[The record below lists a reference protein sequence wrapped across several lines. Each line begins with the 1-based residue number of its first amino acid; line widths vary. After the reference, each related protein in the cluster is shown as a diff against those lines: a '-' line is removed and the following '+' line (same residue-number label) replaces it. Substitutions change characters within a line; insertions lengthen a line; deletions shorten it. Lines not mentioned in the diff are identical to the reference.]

1 MTRRRRPVQRLTS
14 ALVGALITTI
24 GTLALIS
31 LSGYSIDLE
40 LVFIIMLGAAGVWL
54 LATALMGSGRRDAS
68 VMDEPGDPV
77 HVSAARE
84 RAQSV
89 VDDRGN

>member
-40 LVFIIMLGAAGVWL
+40 LVFIIVLGAAGVWL
-54 LATALMGSGRRDAS
+54 LATALLGAGRRDAS
-68 VMDEPGDPV
+68 PIDAPAEPV

-84 RAQSV
+84 RAESV
-89 VDDRGN
+89 RSVDD

>member
-31 LSGYSIDLE
+31 LSGYTIDLE
-40 LVFIIMLGAAGVWL
+40 LVFIIVLGAAGLWL
-54 LATALMGSGRRDAS
+54 LATALLGSVRRDAAAI
-68 VMDEPGDPV
+68 DEPSEPAY
-77 HVSAARE
+77 VSTARE

-89 VDDRGN
+89 IDED